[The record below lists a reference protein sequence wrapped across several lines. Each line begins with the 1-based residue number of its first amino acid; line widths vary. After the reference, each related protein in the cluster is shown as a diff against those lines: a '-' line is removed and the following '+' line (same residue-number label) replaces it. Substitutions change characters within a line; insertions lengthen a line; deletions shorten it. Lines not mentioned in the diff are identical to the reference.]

1 MLNKKLKNIAAGIL
15 KIVVS
20 FFAILFV
27 LSKIDVA
34 EIASAMKSASM
45 FSLILAILFYSV
57 SKIVSAQRTLL
68 IVRSYKI
75 PVSVSDNLKLYW
87 KGMFYNLFLPGGI
100 GGDAYKAVVLS
111 KLNNG
116 KLLHSA
122 SAMLLDRIAGA
133 IALVC
138 LALVFFPFTA
148 ISKGW
153 IWISFTGIPFFIA
166 GFYFLI
172 VLINPDLKIVIPKLL
187 GWSFIV
193 QILQILT
200 AMFILIAYGI
210 EEKYASYILLF
221 LVSSLAA
228 MLPLSVG
235 GVGIR
240 EVVFLTGS
248 GILSTDQNYS
258 VTISFTFYLISLIV
272 ALPGV
277 LMKTRVLEGSQLVS
291 PLKAK

>member
-1 MLNKKLKNIAAGIL
+1 MLNKKLKNIITGIL
-15 KIVVS
+15 KIVIS

-34 EIASAMKSASM
+34 DIVSAMKSASM
-45 FSLILAILFYSV
+45 FGLFLAILFYSI

-75 PVSVSDNLKLYW
+75 PVSVTDNLKLYW

-111 KLNNG
+111 KHFKG
-116 KLLHSA
+116 RLLHSA

-133 IALVC
+133 VALVC

-166 GFYFLI
+166 GFYFFI
-172 VLINPDLKIVIPKLL
+172 ILINPDLKTVIPKLL

-200 AMFILIAYGI
+200 TMFILNAYGI
-210 EEKYASYILLF
+210 EEKYASYMLLF

-248 GILSTDQNYS
+248 GFLSTDQNYS

-272 ALPGV
+272 ALPGI
-277 LMKTRVLEGSQLVS
+277 LMKTRLLEGSQLVS
-291 PLKAK
+291 PLKTK

>member
-1 MLNKKLKNIAAGIL
+1 
-15 KIVVS
+15 
-20 FFAILFV
+20 
-27 LSKIDVA
+27 
-34 EIASAMKSASM
+34 M
-45 FSLILAILFYSV
+45 FSLFLAILFYSV
-57 SKIVSAQRTLL
+57 SKIVSAHRTLI

-75 PVSVSDNLKLYW
+75 PVSASDNLKLYW

-100 GGDAYKAVVLS
+100 GGDAYKAVVFS
-111 KLNNG
+111 KLHKG

-133 IALVC
+133 VALVC
-138 LALVFFPFTA
+138 LALMFFPFTA

-153 IWISFTGIPFFIA
+153 IWISITSIPFCIA
-166 GFYFLI
+166 CFYFLTI
-172 VLINPDLKIVIPKLL
+172 LFNPDLKLIVPKLL

-193 QILQILT
+193 QILQILS
-200 AMFILIAYGI
+200 AMFILNAYGI
-210 EEKYASYILLF
+210 DEKYASYILLF

-248 GILSTDQNYS
+248 GFLSTDQTYS
-258 VTISFTFYLISLIV
+258 VTISFTFYLISLFV

-277 LMKTRVLEGSQLVS
+277 LMKTRSLEGSQLVS